1 MSKMES
7 DGKKRIFLSLVLGA
21 GALYALV
28 FLAVWFVISL
38 DSPALNR
45 ILTAAFLSAAV
56 ICILIAAGGMFFLVL
71 SLLKVN
77 LPPKLS
83 LISRDLVDF
92 FSPAVFRLAKAV
104 GISEEAVSD
113 SYIKLINQLNSQANV
128 HYKPEEVLILVPHCL
143 QKADC
148 PYKITVDVHNC
159 HRCGRCSING
169 LLAISEERGV
179 KLAVASGG
187 TFARKAIKDQKP
199 KAVVAIACYRD
210 LFSGMRDMKKV
221 PIIGVLNERPN
232 GPCYN
237 TTVQLCRVNQAL
249 DCFLQKAEDSV

>member
-1 MSKMES
+1 M
-7 DGKKRIFLSLVLGA
+7 
-21 GALYALV
+21 
-28 FLAVWFVISL
+28 
-38 DSPALNR
+38 
-45 ILTAAFLSAAV
+45 
-56 ICILIAAGGMFFLVL
+56 
-71 SLLKVN
+71 
-77 LPPKLS
+77 
-83 LISRDLVDF
+83 
-92 FSPAVFRLAKAV
+92 
-104 GISEEAVSD
+104 
-113 SYIKLINQLNSQANV
+113 
-128 HYKPEEVLILVPHCL
+128 
-143 QKADC
+143 
-148 PYKITVDVHNC
+148 
-159 HRCGRCSING
+159 
-169 LLAISEERGV
+169 

>member
-1 MSKMES
+1 MVCDQFGFACAQSHFNGGIVERGGDLHFNSSGRDVLFGAK
-7 DGKKRIFLSLVLGA
+7 LVKGQ
-21 GALYALV
+21 
-28 FLAVWFVISL
+28 
-38 DSPALNR
+38 
-45 ILTAAFLSAAV
+45 SAAE
-56 ICILIAAGGMFFLVL
+56 I
-71 SLLKVN
+71 
-77 LPPKLS
+77 KL
-83 LISRDLVDF
+83 DF